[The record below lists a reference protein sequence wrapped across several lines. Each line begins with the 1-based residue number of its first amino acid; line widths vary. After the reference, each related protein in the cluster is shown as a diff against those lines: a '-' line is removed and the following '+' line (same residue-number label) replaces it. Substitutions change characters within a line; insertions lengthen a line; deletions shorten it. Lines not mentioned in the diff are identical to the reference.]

1 MTVPRTVRWG
11 VGLALVAAGISGVS
25 IYLNGLVIK
34 EFPDQTLLA
43 AVRNSLVGLALL
55 AALAAG
61 RRTGE
66 LRGLPTRDRRGL
78 LAIGI
83 IGGSIPFALFFTG
96 LAMTTAPGAAV
107 IQKTLFVWVALLAMV
122 FLGERLG
129 LAQIA
134 GVVLL
139 LAGTLLVTP
148 GSIGAG
154 PGEALILVATLMWAV
169 EVLLAKR
176 ILGHVPTLPTATARM
191 AIGGLLLLG
200 IVVLNGHL
208 GQLAD
213 WSPRQWAI
221 VLATGALLCGY
232 VLAWYGAL
240 RRAPASVVTSVL
252 VVGAVITGAL
262 QALGT
267 GKLPDPTRVGGLAL
281 LAAGTAVVVAG
292 ALGWL
297 GQRHSTGPRGAAA
310 DG

>member
-1 MTVPRTVRWG
+1 MNAPRTVRWG
-11 VGLALVAAGISGVS
+11 IGLALVAAGISGLS
-25 IYLNGLVIK
+25 IYLNGLYVR

-55 AALAAG
+55 GVLAAS
-61 RRTGE
+61 RRGAE
-66 LRGLPTRDRRGL
+66 LRGLTGRNRAGL

-96 LAMTTAPGAAV
+96 LAMTTAPGAAL

-129 LAQIA
+129 LAQVL

-148 GSIGAG
+148 GSVAAG
-154 PGEALILVATLMWAV
+154 PGEALILVATLLWAV
-169 EVLLAKR
+169 EVLIAKR
-176 ILGHVPTLPTATARM
+176 VLGEVATLPTATARM
-191 AIGGLLLLG
+191 AIGGLILLG
-200 IVVLNGHL
+200 IVLVNGHL
-208 GQLAD
+208 GQLAE
-213 WSPRQWAI
+213 WSPRQWTI

-232 VLAWYGAL
+232 VVAWYGAL

-252 VVGAVITGAL
+252 VAGAVITSGL
-262 QALGT
+262 QVLGT
-267 GKLPDPTRVGGLAL
+267 GKLPDAARLGGLAL
-281 LAAGTAVVVAG
+281 LAVGAAVVVAG

-297 GQRHSTGPRGAAA
+297 GGRRVAGTLSGTA